1 MANITMKVVIH
12 ADTAATSLLS
22 KFYMKTKISIIVPV
36 YNTGKYLEKC
46 LESIKNQTLSD
57 IEIICINDGS
67 NDDSKQIIEN
77 YVLTDSRFK
86 LINQNNKGQSAARN
100 TGIEKAQGEYI
111 GFVDSDDFIDS
122 KMYETLYNNAKKNDT
137 DISMCSF
144 IMHDDKNNKESQNDP
159 YMSLNIFPKKLE
171 NVIFD
176 YNQTLDFI
184 FRICVSPCNKIYKND
199 FIKNSKFKFIE
210 NLNYEDNVF
219 FLDAYTSAK
228 RVSIIKEPLYFYRY
242 TSDTSI
248 SHSNKYDEKKL
259 DFFKIFE
266 LEEEI
271 LKEKNIYSNIK
282 DYFEKSKK
290 NTLIYWYKKI
300 ENDNI
305 KQIFKTKFEN
315 LYGNSEGLC

>member
-1 MANITMKVVIH
+1 M
-12 ADTAATSLLS
+12 
-22 KFYMKTKISIIVPV
+22 PV

-46 LESIKNQTLSD
+46 LESLKNQTLSD

-67 NDDSKQIIEN
+67 NDNSKEIIEEF
-77 YVLTDSRFK
+77 TKSDSRFL
-86 LINQNNKGQSAARN
+86 LIDQQNKGQSAARN
-100 TGIEKAQGEYI
+100 AGIEKSQGEYI
-111 GFVDSDDFIDS
+111 GFVDSDDFVNFEMFE
-122 KMYETLYNNAKKNDT
+122 KLYNQAKNYNS

-144 IMHDDKNNKESQNDP
+144 TMHDDKTGKENTNDP
-159 YMSLNIFPKKLE
+159 YMSLDIFPEKFE
-171 NVIFD
+171 NISFD
-176 YNQTLDFI
+176 YTKTLDFI
-184 FRICVSPCNKIYKND
+184 FRICVSPCNKIYKNN
-199 FIKNSKFKFIE
+199 FIKNNKLKFTE

-219 FLDAYTSAK
+219 FIDSYTSAK
-228 RVSIIKEPLYFYRY
+228 KISIINEPLYFYRY

-248 SHSNKYDEKKL
+248 SHSSKYDEKKL

-266 LEEEI
+266 LEENI
-271 LKEKNIYSNIK
+271 LKRKNLYPKLK

-315 LYGNSEGLC
+315 LYGNTKELC